1 MAEKKSRAGKIGHLL
16 LYIAGAYLVYLS
28 FVGDYG
34 LLRIHRLYGQQAALK
49 ANYRAVV
56 SEAVDCS
63 IRLRRLRS
71 DPYFLEWLARTRYG
85 YSRRDEMIFHLNP
98 TSR

>member
-1 MAEKKSRAGKIGHLL
+1 MVERKSRAGKIGRLIL
-16 LYIAGAYLVYLS
+16 CLAAAYIIYLAC
-28 FVGDYG
+28 VGDYG
-34 LLRIHRLYGQQAALK
+34 LLRIHRLYDQQATLK

-85 YSRRDEMIFHLNP
+85 YSRRDETIFHLNP